1 MPTGHPATEKAMGG
15 GYDMW
20 GCVLAA
26 SSQQGLSSSRCS
38 CCCVLLQHVAVVHVH
53 AVVHV
58 SGPST
63 TQVQPALAAPWASSM
78 HMTVHCITIVI
89 PHTVFPL
96 PLVLGALLPGLIAA
110 VQAAQ
115 SDLAAKKG
123 AILVTGGALALE
135 NDTST
140 GIAVDWGATTLAVSK
155 AAQRKLV
162 HILHKD
168 LAREDIYVAEVT
180 VAATVRGTGFDK
192 EGKSPLTA
200 EAVAD
205 TFYDLYTKRDPV
217 VWFVVKAE

>member
-1 MPTGHPATEKAMGG
+1 
-15 GYDMW
+15 
-20 GCVLAA
+20 V
-26 SSQQGLSSSRCS
+26 
-38 CCCVLLQHVAVVHVH
+38 
-53 AVVHV
+53 
-58 SGPST
+58 
-63 TQVQPALAAPWASSM
+63 
-78 HMTVHCITIVI
+78 
-89 PHTVFPL
+89 
-96 PLVLGALLPGLIAA
+96 LPGLIAA

-115 SDLAAKKG
+115 ADLRTNKG
-123 AILVTGGALALE
+123 AILVTGGSLALE

-205 TFYDLYTKRDPV
+205 TFYDLYTKRDPS
-217 VWFVVKAE
+217 VWFVMKAE